1 MQPAAY
7 LLVPYMPLA
16 ALVKSSRSEIRATGQ
31 ATTFCAAYGSSS
43 QLQGALDSFDRT
55 VFCADCQIAAACL
68 TPHPGGRLTIASM
81 RFLLVLASAAALAPL
96 VAKRDASS
104 VSRRVFGVAAAS
116 VIALPANAKIDV
128 NNAMAREFSAY
139 PCVEINQCVGCNDAA
154 VLAPSSGEEPAS
166 PRHRAGVASMAWRST
181 RRFSE
186 NAP

>member
-55 VFCADCQIAAACL
+55 VFCADCQIAALQLASRR
-68 TPHPGGRLTIASM
+68 TTRLAIASM
-81 RFLLVLASAAALAPL
+81 RFLLVVASAAALAPL

-104 VSRRVFGVAAAS
+104 VSRRAFGAAAVAS
-116 VIALPANAKIDV
+116 AFVALPANAKIDV

-139 PCVEINQCVGCNDAA
+139 PVGSCVEINQ
-154 VLAPSSGEEPAS
+154 
-166 PRHRAGVASMAWRST
+166 
-181 RRFSE
+181 
-186 NAP
+186 